1 MENLNKKPTM
11 RKSDKID
18 ELVKAVNKVML
29 QVDGVE
35 KNSTVGTGQ
44 SSYKGTSD
52 QDVKLAFKNA
62 MAENGLAMFV
72 IDIDESCDIERWE
85 EKKTYQGNE
94 TIRQRKEVFTKVKV
108 TYLLAHS
115 SGQWI
120 ETKGIGYGVDTQD
133 KGAGK
138 STTYALKYNLLYQFM
153 TPVGDI
159 DDTDKT
165 HSEEH
170 PVPPSHAQQQPPPSE
185 ELVEGSK
192 QWQQIVD
199 GIEKGTIKSMKQ
211 INLPLS
217 EAIEKKLKKMIYDKL
232 PRLVKDSDEWKKALG
247 YINDGKVTELTQ
259 LTSRFKISKALGT
272 ELQKAID
279 DYYQNNKILND
290 TIAEEQKQE
299 QAQKPE
305 EKEEPKSNEAKP
317 DQPENRLPNLTEPAF
332 KEAMKLEDKKKITE
346 ILNTHRMSQEQ
357 RDSLLKKLK

>member
-1 MENLNKKPTM
+1 MLNK
-11 RKSDKID
+11 SESIN
-18 ELVKAVNKVML
+18 ELVIAVNKVML
-29 QVDGVE
+29 AVDGVE
-35 KNSTVGTGQ
+35 KNSTVGTGAA
-44 SSYKGTSD
+44 SYKGTSD
-52 QDVKLAFKNA
+52 QDVKLAFKNS

-138 STTYALKYNLLYQFM
+138 STTYALKYNLLYQFL

-165 HSEEH
+165 HSDEH
-170 PVPPSHAQQQPPPSE
+170 PVAPQQAQPQQPPTE

-192 QWQQIVD
+192 EWKQIVD

-217 EAIEKKLKKMIYDKL
+217 EAIEKKLKKMIHDKL
-232 PRLVKDSDEWKKALG
+232 PRLVKDSDEWKKAIG
-247 YINDGKVTELTQ
+247 YINEGKVTELSQ
-259 LTSRFKISKALGT
+259 LSSRFKISKSLGV

-279 DYYQNNKILND
+279 DYANNKILND
-290 TIAEEQKQE
+290 TVAEEQKQE
-299 QAQKPE
+299 QAQKTE
-305 EKEEPKSNEAKP
+305 TKEEPKSNEAKP
-317 DQPENRLPNLTEPAF
+317 DQPENRLPNLTEDAY
-332 KEAMKLEDKKKITE
+332 KEAMKLTDKKEITK
-346 ILNTHRMSQEQ
+346 ILNEHRMSIEY
-357 RDSLLKKLK
+357 RDALLKKLK